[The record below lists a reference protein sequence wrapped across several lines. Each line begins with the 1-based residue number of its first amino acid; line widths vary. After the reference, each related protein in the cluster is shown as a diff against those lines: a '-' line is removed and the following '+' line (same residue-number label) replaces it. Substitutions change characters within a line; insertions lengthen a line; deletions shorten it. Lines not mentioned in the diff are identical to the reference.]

1 MSRIFTSATDVWA
14 YGVTLWEIATL
25 GKVYGVDRSA
35 TQIVC
40 VQLVRLPSPT
50 QQLQHKDG

>member
-1 MSRIFTSATDVWA
+1 MAMESIMSRVFTSATDVWA

-35 TQIVC
+35 TRV
-40 VQLVRLPSPT
+40 
-50 QQLQHKDG
+50 